1 MAIKV
6 RFYTFTKQE
15 NSTKIPSSGGTEF
28 DCTLKDAS
36 SIFFPVIKLNRGAAT
51 TAAPTFNY
59 CYIPDFGRYYFIT
72 DWSWDLGLWDVS
84 LKCDVLGSYRT
95 QIGNENL
102 YALRAAA
109 DYDGAIPDHLYPAK
123 AGCTFTSEAVSGN
136 RPWGNPLAGVYVL
149 GIVSKDADFGSIDY
163 VVLSRTNIKTF
174 IQSILTTGV
183 SAANG
188 YDVTDASYS
197 LQASLIDPLQYIKS
211 CTYIPFTATEL
222 TSCLTPQSNIS
233 IWDWDFPIA
242 NDKVKYSAPYFS
254 YSGTITIPKHPQAAT
269 RGQFANQAPFTELT
283 FYAPP
288 FGAFTLDTTS
298 LVGISTL
305 SFNVQVDLPS
315 GLGILTISN
324 GNIIM
329 QRIEAQIGVP
339 VQLSQVIHD
348 YAGAIMNGIN
358 TVGNVVGSAMSGNV
372 AGAIFG
378 GISGAIGSA
387 VMAKYPAAQSIGSGG
402 SYAQLTG
409 VWQIAA
415 QFFTIADD
423 DIQKNGR
430 PLCRVI
436 KPANLGGYMLIQ
448 DGDVPI
454 AGTHEEAQEIKRY
467 LEGGFY
473 YE

>member
-6 RFYTFTKQE
+6 NFYRFTKKE
-15 NSTKIPSSGGTEF
+15 NSTARPTGSGTEL
-28 DCTLKDAS
+28 DCVLKDSS
-36 SIFFPVIKLNRGAAT
+36 SIFYPVLKLNLGASS
-51 TAAPTFNY
+51 APSFNY
-59 CYIPDFGRYYFIT
+59 CVIPVFNRWYFVT
-72 DWSWDLGLWDVS
+72 NWEWDNGLWIAS
-84 LKCDVLGSYRT
+84 LKVDVLATYKPE
-95 QIGNENL
+95 IGNTSL
-102 YALRAAA
+102 YALRASGSW
-109 DYDGAIPDHLYPAK
+109 DGSITDQLYPAK
-123 AGCTFTSEAVSGN
+123 AGCSFVNEPMSGN

-183 SAANG
+183 SSANG
-188 YDVTDASYS
+188 YDVSDASYS

-211 CTYIPFTATEL
+211 CTYIPFTGTEL

-242 NDKVKYSAPYFS
+242 NDKVKYSTPYFS
-254 YSGTITIPKHPQAAT
+254 YSGTINIPKHPQAAT
-269 RGQFANQAPFTELT
+269 RGQFVNQSPFTDLT

-288 FGAFTLDTTS
+288 FGAFTLDTSS
-298 LVGISTL
+298 LVGINTL
-305 SFNVQVDLPS
+305 SFTVQVDLPS

-348 YAGAIMNGIN
+348 YAGAIIGGIN
-358 TVGNVVGSAMSGNV
+358 TVGNTIGAAMYGDI
-372 AGAIFG
+372 AGAVTGFV
-378 GISGAIGSA
+378 SGAIGSA
-387 VMAKYPAAQSIGSGG
+387 IAAKYPAAQTMGSGG

-409 VWQIAA
+409 VWQLCA

-423 DIQKNGR
+423 DINHNGR
-430 PLCRVI
+430 PLCQMVT
-436 KPANLGGYMLIQ
+436 PSSGYYLIQ

-454 AGTHEEAQEIKRY
+454 DGTQEEAIEVKRY